1 MPEANPPGPTI
12 RELKTRIRRNKY
24 RDESMVDCGRR
35 RRRPMSATVRSH
47 FETAVVAGDG
57 RRRLRCVRVGQRDEL
72 EPTDR
77 DWQQSR
83 R

>member
-1 MPEANPPGPTI
+1 
-12 RELKTRIRRNKY
+12 
-24 RDESMVDCGRR
+24 MVDCGRR